1 MLRTFH
7 LFIVSLLVVITLG
20 LILYNHFPSLFY
32 GQSHVRCPRCN
43 IVIIDIDTLRADA
56 VSCLGS
62 ARNVTPN
69 MCGLAKNGVLFEK
82 NITTSEWTLPSIFS
96 TFTSQY
102 PSTHGVF
109 DYQLTLSTMTKTMPE
124 LFKSVGYRTLWVGQ
138 IGSWVV
144 SRENG
149 GLRGFDRVITDPDA
163 GIPLWEK
170 IADEFLTEKNDPA
183 FIYLYEGG
191 KLHVPYVLGEGESPL
206 EDIEKPRDF
215 PVTRGEFFE
224 KLSDFLRLHAKDIFT
239 DRAKNEHPELFQNVQ
254 VANKYDLLKYY
265 LSIDPHLDPTHP
277 YLRDNWIIPQIDV
290 YREFII
296 SDDQEDQRRR
306 IAYARMLYD
315 TKVFSADRELSP
327 LLELLSSPKFTE
339 NTIIVL
345 LTDHGEEFMEHGQL
359 NHYRHLYNELLQTPL
374 VIKIPLMLPTRVSD
388 ISQNVDVLPTLLD
401 ATGLARPRQMQ
412 GISLIPL
419 MEGQKQQK
427 TRYAVSQTREKE
439 MSIQDGSWKL
449 ISDFSVSPKATELY
463 DLKKDPGER
472 VNLLDKES
480 EKANTLLRILIGMVD
495 KSNMNL
501 SKLAIRLKLR

>member
-7 LFIVSLLVVITLG
+7 LFIVSLLLVVAFG
-20 LILYNHFPSLFY
+20 LALYNHVPLFY
-32 GQSHVRCPRCN
+32 RQSHARCPRCN
-43 IVIIDIDTLRADA
+43 VVIIDVDTLRADA

-62 ARNVTPN
+62 TRNTTPN
-69 MCGLAKNGVLFEK
+69 ICEFAKDGVLFEK

-124 LFKSVGYRTLWVGQ
+124 LFKSAGYRTLWVGQ
-138 IGSWVV
+138 TGSWVV

-149 GLRGFDRVITDPDA
+149 GLRGFDRVITEPNA
-163 GIPLWEK
+163 GMSGWEK
-170 IADEFLTEKNDPA
+170 IANAFLTEKNGPV

-191 KLHVPYVLGEGESPL
+191 KLHIPYVLDDGESPL
-206 EDIEKPRDF
+206 EDIEKPSDF
-215 PVTRGEFFE
+215 PVTRDQFFE
-224 KLSDFLRLHAKDIFT
+224 KLSDFLRLNAKDIFT
-239 DRAKNEHPELFQNVQ
+239 DRTKNEHPELFQDIR
-254 VANKYDLLKYY
+254 VADKYDLLKYY
-265 LSIDPHLDPTHP
+265 LSIDPHLDSTHP
-277 YLRDNWIIPQIDV
+277 YLRDNWMVPQIDA
-290 YREFII
+290 YRESII
-296 SDDQEDQRRR
+296 SDGQEDQRRR

-374 VIKIPLMLPTRVSD
+374 VIKIPRMLPTRVSE
-388 ISQNVDVLPTLLD
+388 ISQNIDVLPTLLD
-401 ATGLARPRQMQ
+401 ATGLAHPRQMQ
-412 GISLIPL
+412 GISLMPL
-419 MEGQKQQK
+419 IGGQKQQK

-463 DLKKDPGER
+463 DLKRDPGER
-472 VNLLDKES
+472 VNLLDKEP
-480 EKANTLLRILIGMVD
+480 EKAHTLLRILIGMVD
-495 KSNMNL
+495 RSRMNL
-501 SKLAIRLKLR
+501 SKWGIRLKLQ